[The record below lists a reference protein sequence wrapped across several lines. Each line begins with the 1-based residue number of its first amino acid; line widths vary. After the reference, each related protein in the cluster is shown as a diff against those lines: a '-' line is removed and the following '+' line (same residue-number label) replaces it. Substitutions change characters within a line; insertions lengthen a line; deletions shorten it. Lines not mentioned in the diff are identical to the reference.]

1 MSIIDTLIYDRTPSD
16 TARAAYLN
24 GLWDPET
31 GGWKGTD
38 AELAEWLEGPKGAY
52 NATDLNRVAA
62 ALQYLSDRLNGYGY
76 AVTVSPK
83 ADWTVGDIPT
93 QAQLQAYLKDV
104 AAIRGALELFG
115 TTPQVPEDMVG
126 LTWQEANDI
135 EKILADVEAV
145 MDRVVSAMAR
155 SGAFTFWSGS
165 VPIPCA
171 GSDRGRTWAEL
182 DALELPWTALE
193 TADWYLLSYGNLEV
207 AQ

>member
-165 VPIPCA
+165 RPIPDA
-171 GSDRGRTWAEL
+171 KSDMGRTWAEL
-182 DALELPWTALE
+182 DAMFRPWTALDK
-193 TADWYLLSYGNLEV
+193 TDWYLLTYGNLEGV
-207 AQ
+207 